1 MYASTPNP
9 VYTNIYHN
17 TLQKSIAVYTKLDR
31 YSENEMELGKAEE
44 IAARLRQKIA
54 DGTLQAGTRL
64 ASERDLST
72 EFGVSRMT
80 TRHAIE
86 ILESEGLVAR
96 YPGRGT
102 FVGGIRERIVMD
114 KGRETR
120 TRVEAA
126 SITASEL
133 RISGSFLKDME
144 RLGRKPQVR
153 FLEQPGLVPSDAEIA
168 SHLNIEKGTLVLKRY
183 RLQLADNLP
192 YRLIESYYPSDLFGE
207 LLTTDI
213 GDKPLFLW
221 LQERYGLRV
230 SRAQETLIAR
240 LATPRERQF
249 LHISPS
255 APVVALDRTVWTET
269 KRPVEWAH
277 IVAIAA
283 LYTFT
288 YEYDILEWN
297 KEQKRKVK

>member
-1 MYASTPNP
+1 
-9 VYTNIYHN
+9 
-17 TLQKSIAVYTKLDR
+17 LQKSIAVYTKLDH
-31 YSENEMELGKAEE
+31 YPENEMELSKAEE
-44 IAARLRQKIA
+44 IAARLRQKIVDA
-54 DGTLQAGTRL
+54 TLQAGTRL
-64 ASERDLST
+64 ASERDLSR
-72 EFGVSRMT
+72 EFKVSRMT
-80 TRHAIE
+80 VRHALE

-102 FVGGIRERIVMD
+102 FVGGIRERVVMER
-114 KGRETR
+114 GREMR
-120 TRVEAA
+120 NKKLEAA
-126 SITASEL
+126 SIAASEL
-133 RISGSFLKDME
+133 RMSGSFLKDME
-144 RLGRKPQVR
+144 RLGRKPQVQ
-153 FLEQPGLVPSDAEIA
+153 FLEQPALVSSNAEIA
-168 SHLNIEKGTLVLKRY
+168 SHLNIEKGALVLKRY

-192 YRLIESYYPSDLFGE
+192 YRLIESFYPSDLFGE

-213 GDKPLFLW
+213 EDKPLFLW
-221 LQERYGLRV
+221 LQEQHGLRV

-240 LATPRERQF
+240 LATPRERQL

-277 IVAIAA
+277 IIAVAA

-297 KEQKRKVK
+297 RRTKGRSR